1 MRLAPFACVSL
12 RQRHTSQNAIVW
24 NNVATKFLLPGY
36 NVMISNGGP
45 IEWVRY
51 LNKIGTKEEKKQR
64 LGILF
69 SFWWR
74 IWKERNKRIFE
85 GIEQSV
91 PRLTGCRCPL

>member
-1 MRLAPFACVSL
+1 
-12 RQRHTSQNAIVW
+12 
-24 NNVATKFLLPGY
+24 
-36 NVMISNGGP
+36 MISNGGP

-74 IWKERNKRIFE
+74 IWKERTKGFLRALNNLYLGLLVAGALYKAGFDVLYK
-85 GIEQSV
+85 SS
-91 PRLTGCRCPL
+91 